1 MDLLEGLKPERRPR
15 EPSHGPRSQ
24 GGVDEFYA
32 AELQALMDLPSMSCA
47 FADVDDRAPTLLRAV
62 HVAANP
68 GLAAYPENR
77 LAAMFSSYLLE
88 LRETYRSVHSPGK
101 RPWPAFMEAAQSGE
115 PAAQDCDAIYA
126 MTRVH
131 VVGRDSGGVLIGEF
145 LAGADLATPVLLG
158 DGTRTKLIDVLPP
171 VSPLPPTLRGAALA
185 RACHNT
191 ACRTRVQ
198 AASGFRRMTRD
209 EQLSE
214 AARRSAEIADARK
227 RPSPV

>member
-1 MDLLEGLKPERRPR
+1 MDLLEGLNPETRPR

-24 GGVDEFYA
+24 GGVDDHYA

-47 FADVDDRAPTLLRAV
+47 FAEVDERAPTLLRAV

-68 GLAAYPENR
+68 GLAAFSEDR
-77 LAAMFSSYLLE
+77 LAAMFSEYLLE

-115 PAAQDCDAIYA
+115 LAAQDCDAVYA

-131 VVGRDSGGVLIGEF
+131 VVGRDKGGVLIGDF
-145 LAGADLATPVLLG
+145 LAGSDLGTPVLLG
-158 DGTRTKLIDVLPP
+158 DGSKARLLDVLPP
-171 VSPLPPTLRGAALA
+171 VAPLAPSLRGAALV
-185 RACHNT
+185 RACHDT

-198 AASGFRRMTRD
+198 AASGFRRMMRD

-227 RPSPV
+227 RQTA